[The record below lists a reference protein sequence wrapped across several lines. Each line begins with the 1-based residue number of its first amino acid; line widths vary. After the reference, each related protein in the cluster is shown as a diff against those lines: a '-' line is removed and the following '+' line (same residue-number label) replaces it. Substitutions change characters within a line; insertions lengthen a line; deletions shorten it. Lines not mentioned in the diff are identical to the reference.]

1 VSALEG
7 TLIGGRYRLEAQV
20 GSGGMSTVH
29 RANDEKLQRP
39 VAVKLMHRST
49 AADADHLERFR
60 REAKSVANLSDPN
73 LVGVID
79 AGDDDGRP
87 YIVLEYVDGETLKAR
102 IKRNQRLDVPEAIA
116 YAIEISRGLSA
127 ANDGG
132 IIHRDVKP
140 QNVLID
146 QDGRAKVTDFGIAR
160 TLDEDG
166 LTADGR
172 VIGTTD
178 YVSPE
183 QALGEQVGAQSD
195 IYSLGIVLF
204 EMLTGKVPFS
214 ADSPVAVAMCHV
226 REPMP
231 DVQMVRP
238 EVSATVAAIVDKCTA
253 KDAAERY
260 SSFRELTADLESALA
275 LEASRSGSTKGEAT
289 SVLETLPPQTKAKV
303 PLGVRWKPSRTVVAG
318 LIIALSVAA
327 GVVAWQGIH
336 RGTGVRGATPRGL
349 AQVPL
354 AAEAAHPY
362 DPFGDSREHNSDAH
376 LMLDGDRNTVWASES
391 YSSGSLEKG
400 GVGVAIDSAPGVA
413 ARAIG
418 IKTPTPGFTASIW
431 AADGNLPSP
440 SAQGSGPAGGTP
452 ASGPPPGW
460 SRLSPPQSVSRNDTI
475 RLAGTGKRHRWYL
488 IWITTL
494 PPNEKKIELQEVT
507 VLR

>member
-1 VSALEG
+1 MSALEG

-20 GSGGMSTVH
+20 GAGGMSTVH

-39 VAVKLMHRST
+39 VAVKLMHRAT

-79 AGDDDGRP
+79 AGEDEGRP
-87 YIVLEYVDGETLKAR
+87 FIVLEYVDGETLKER
-102 IKRNQRLDVPEAIA
+102 IKRNERLDVAEAIA

-146 QDGRAKVTDFGIAR
+146 REGRAKVTDFGIAR
-160 TLDEDG
+160 TLDEEG

-226 REPMP
+226 RDPMP
-231 DVQMVRP
+231 DVQTVRP
-238 EVSATVAAIVDKCTA
+238 DVSATVAAIVDKCTA
-253 KDAAERY
+253 KDPAERY
-260 SSFRELTADLESALA
+260 STFRELTADLESALA
-275 LEASRSGSTKGEAT
+275 LEASRRGSTQGEAT

-303 PLGVRWKPSRTVVAG
+303 PIGVRSKRSRALTAG
-318 LIIALSVAA
+318 LVIAALAVV
-327 GVVAWQGIH
+327 GVVAWEGLQ
-336 RGTGVRGATPRGL
+336 RGTGSSGPTPPGL
-349 AQVPL
+349 TQVSL
-354 AAEAAHPY
+354 AAGAAHPY
-362 DPFGDSREHNSDAH
+362 DPFGDAKEHDAESH
-376 LMLDGDRNTVWASES
+376 LMLDRDPTTAWTSET
-391 YSSGSLEKG
+391 YNSGSLEKG
-400 GVGVAIDSAPGVA
+400 GFGVALDAAPGTA
-413 ARAIG
+413 AKAVR
-418 IKTPTPGFTASIW
+418 IKTNTPGFTASVW
-431 AADGNLPSP
+431 AADGPLPS
-440 SAQGSGPAGGTP
+440 SSTQGSGPAGGTP
-452 ASGPPPGW
+452 ASGPPAGW
-460 SRLSPPQSVSRNDTI
+460 SRLSPPQSVSKLDTI
-475 RLAGTGKRHRWYL
+475 RLATNGQRHRWYL
-488 IWITTL
+488 VWITTL
-494 PPNEKKIELQEVT
+494 PPGSQKVDIQEVSL
-507 VLR
+507 LR

>member
-1 VSALEG
+1 MSALEG

-39 VAVKLMHRST
+39 VAVKLMHRAT

-79 AGDDDGRP
+79 AGEDEGRP
-87 YIVLEYVDGETLKAR
+87 YIVLEYVDGETLKER
-102 IKRNQRLDVPEAIA
+102 IKRNERLDVPEAIA

-146 QDGRAKVTDFGIAR
+146 RDGRAKVTDFGIAR

-204 EMLTGKVPFS
+204 EMLTGNVPFS

-226 REPMP
+226 RDPMP
-231 DVQMVRP
+231 DVQTIRP
-238 EVSATVAAIVDKCTA
+238 EVSATVASIVDKCTA
-253 KDAAERY
+253 KAPEERY
-260 SSFRELTADLESALA
+260 ASFPELTADLESALA
-275 LEASRSGSTKGEAT
+275 LEASRKGSTQGEAT
-289 SVLETLPPQTKAKV
+289 SVLETLPPQTRARV
-303 PLGVRWKPSRTVVAG
+303 PLGVRKKRSRTAAGLLVVA
-318 LIIALSVAA
+318 ALAA
-327 GVVAWQGIH
+327 IGFVGWQGLH
-336 RGTGVRGATPRGL
+336 RGTGASGPTPKGLTQVSLGAG
-349 AQVPL
+349 
-354 AAEAAHPY
+354 AAHPY
-362 DPFGDSREHNSDAH
+362 DPFGDAREHDADAR
-376 LMLDGDRNTVWASES
+376 LMLDRDPTTEWASET
-391 YSSGSLEKG
+391 YNSGSLEKG
-400 GVGVAIDSAPGVA
+400 GVGVAVDAAPGTA
-413 ARAIG
+413 AKAMRVR
-418 IKTPTPGFTASIW
+418 TTTPGFTASIW
-431 AADGNLPSP
+431 AADGPLPTP
-440 SAQGSGPAGGTP
+440 SGQGSGPAGGTP
-452 ASGPPPGW
+452 ASGPPTGW
-460 SRLSPPQSVSRNDTI
+460 SRLSPPQSVSKTDTI
-475 RLAGTGKRHRWYL
+475 RIASDGKRHRWYL
-488 IWITTL
+488 LWITTL
-494 PPNEKKIELQEVT
+494 PPNGKSVSIQELSL
-507 VLR
+507 LR